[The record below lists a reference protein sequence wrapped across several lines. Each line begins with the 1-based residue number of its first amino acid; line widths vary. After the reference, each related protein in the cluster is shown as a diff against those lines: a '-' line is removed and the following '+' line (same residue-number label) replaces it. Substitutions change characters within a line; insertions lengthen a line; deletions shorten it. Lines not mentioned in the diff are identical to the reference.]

1 MDIYFV
7 TVVVLSVGAFIHSR
21 CSVPE
26 LRPASEASSMAWR
39 YLARLA
45 FLAWLGMLAW
55 GLWAKPWTLP
65 LAAVMGSLAANALIA
80 SRGPRPFWPGL
91 SMLFCAA
98 GLGLAAW
105 QLLGEAGF

>member
-21 CSVPE
+21 CSIPE
-26 LRPASEASSMAWR
+26 LRPSNEAASTAWK
-39 YLARLA
+39 YLAKLA
-45 FLAWLGMLAW
+45 FIAWLGMLVW
-55 GLWAKPWTLP
+55 GVMEKPWTSP

-91 SMLFCAA
+91 SMLFCVI
-98 GLGLAAW
+98 GVFLAVW
-105 QLLGEAGF
+105 LMTGQQGF